1 MLNAADRD
9 SRFDNSRPRTRSGT
23 GPPGVDLSSLA
34 FDFHLAPQV
43 RNSGKGRLSTSRV
56 LIWRMSGKLA
66 SFEGAASAPERNRTC
81 EPTPIVGSETARSS
95 NAPIDQKPG
104 PPLGAEVRG
113 IDLSQPL
120 ARNDLDA
127 IEEAWR
133 TRLVVVAHGQSLFDP
148 QLLAFSRCFGELDP
162 PGPNP
167 YGEPYNK
174 EFPEIN
180 VISNVVEDGK
190 PIDGLGDGEA
200 VWHADMT
207 YIDVPPKAAVLYS
220 LGGPFD
226 QLVGLCRRETWRWR
240 SNRPQCLQALSDQ
253 ADWRS

>member
-1 MLNAADRD
+1 
-9 SRFDNSRPRTRSGT
+9 
-23 GPPGVDLSSLA
+23 
-34 FDFHLAPQV
+34 
-43 RNSGKGRLSTSRV
+43 
-56 LIWRMSGKLA
+56 MSGKLA

-120 ARNDLDA
+120 D
-127 IEEAWR
+127 
-133 TRLVVVAHGQSLFDP
+133 
-148 QLLAFSRCFGELDP
+148 
-162 PGPNP
+162 
-167 YGEPYNK
+167 K

-253 ADWRS
+253 ADWRSVSS